1 MKKSLL
7 LALGLLLSQ
16 SGCIYVTA
24 VKSTQGK
31 AYVVKGSPF
40 GSTLWNCDA
49 TSGEPTC
56 YRVVEVPLAK

>member
-16 SGCIYVTA
+16 SGCVYVTA

-31 AYVVKGSPF
+31 AYVVKATPF